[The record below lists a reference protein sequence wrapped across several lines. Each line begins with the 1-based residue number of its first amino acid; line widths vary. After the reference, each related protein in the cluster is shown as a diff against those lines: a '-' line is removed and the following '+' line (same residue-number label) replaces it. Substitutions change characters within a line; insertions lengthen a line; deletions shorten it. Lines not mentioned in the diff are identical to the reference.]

1 MGKYY
6 FRRISKLQL
15 CNVVGCC
22 ILAALSVSL
31 INSCE
36 NKEKEP
42 QLVINEVMASNH
54 CGLMAS
60 DSTLY
65 DWLEIKNTSND
76 PVSLAGYTLVVED
89 DAQKKKEKGKKVKK
103 KSWELPDR
111 QVKPGECII
120 IFASKKDTSEVD
132 NGELHANFK
141 LSDLGGT
148 IKLMKGEDVVSQM
161 TYGQLENDQCCRLMS
176 DTTYEVSYQATPG
189 FDNTPEGFEQYN
201 TLIEKQRP
209 SPLKL
214 WEMHSKGQKDG
225 AAWIEVK
232 NVSDSAINLHD
243 YYLST
248 HKKNMSEWQLPEKQL
263 KPGTVMVLKIK
274 RDEFKISPTKSV
286 MLTKNGKFVDGIN
299 ANDAPYGVTV
309 GRAEG
314 KDGFFYFPT
323 PTKDAENATEHYRFM
338 APPPTFISKPGVY
351 SDKKKM
357 LVKLDTHGL
366 TTHYTTDGSL
376 PTSESPVYEDSI
388 VVDTTAIIR
397 AYCEGDSITMRSKT
411 STGSFIYAE
420 QHTIPVFNI
429 TVDKAD
435 LYDHRSGI
443 YADGPGGG
451 GEFPHKGAN
460 YWKHWWKK
468 AHIEFFDK
476 EKGFSQDCELA
487 IFGGFS
493 RALAKKSFKIRFKN
507 TDGPSHITYDLF
519 NTGKPQEYKNFV
531 LRSGS
536 QDITGVMVRDE
547 FFTSLMKP
555 QSPTLII
562 QNYRPVALYING
574 EYFGLYY
581 IREKID
587 KNFAA
592 QRLNTSN
599 DSINIMMS
607 ALYCEEGNL
616 KSYKEFISYV
626 KSHDLEE
633 AEHYNYVKEHFDLTS
648 LIDYKLGEIYSGN
661 TDVGNVRYLQS
672 LDKNSDKKWYVV
684 FYDLDATWVVN
695 KSAAYHLLPGGTS
708 VERAVNLLISKLLK
722 NNEFRAL
729 FLERLSLHMHKTFSA
744 KNATTV
750 FDNLINT
757 IKPEMV
763 RNCERW
769 SNLMSYSKWESNVKE
784 FREKFQDRD
793 KDMLNDLREVLKI
806 TDEEN
811 AKYFAD
817 LGF

>member
-1 MGKYY
+1 
-6 FRRISKLQL
+6 
-15 CNVVGCC
+15 
-22 ILAALSVSL
+22 
-31 INSCE
+31 
-36 NKEKEP
+36 
-42 QLVINEVMASNH
+42 
-54 CGLMAS
+54 
-60 DSTLY
+60 
-65 DWLEIKNTSND
+65 
-76 PVSLAGYTLVVED
+76 
-89 DAQKKKEKGKKVKK
+89 
-103 KSWELPDR
+103 
-111 QVKPGECII
+111 
-120 IFASKKDTSEVD
+120 
-132 NGELHANFK
+132 
-141 LSDLGGT
+141 
-148 IKLMKGEDVVSQM
+148 
-161 TYGQLENDQCCRLMS
+161 
-176 DTTYEVSYQATPG
+176 
-189 FDNTPEGFEQYN
+189 
-201 TLIEKQRP
+201 
-209 SPLKL
+209 
-214 WEMHSKGQKDG
+214 
-225 AAWIEVK
+225 
-232 NVSDSAINLHD
+232 
-243 YYLST
+243 
-248 HKKNMSEWQLPEKQL
+248 
-263 KPGTVMVLKIK
+263 
-274 RDEFKISPTKSV
+274 
-286 MLTKNGKFVDGIN
+286 
-299 ANDAPYGVTV
+299 
-309 GRAEG
+309 
-314 KDGFFYFPT
+314 
-323 PTKDAENATEHYRFM
+323 
-338 APPPTFISKPGVY
+338 
-351 SDKKKM
+351 
-357 LVKLDTHGL
+357 
-366 TTHYTTDGSL
+366 
-376 PTSESPVYEDSI
+376 
-388 VVDTTAIIR
+388 
-397 AYCEGDSITMRSKT
+397 
-411 STGSFIYAE
+411 
-420 QHTIPVFNI
+420 
-429 TVDKAD
+429 
-435 LYDHRSGI
+435 
-443 YADGPGGG
+443 
-451 GEFPHKGAN
+451 
-460 YWKHWWKK
+460 
-468 AHIEFFDK
+468 
-476 EKGFSQDCELA
+476 
-487 IFGGFS
+487 
-493 RALAKKSFKIRFKN
+493 
-507 TDGPSHITYDLF
+507 
-519 NTGKPQEYKNFV
+519 
-531 LRSGS
+531 
-536 QDITGVMVRDE
+536 MVRDE

-599 DSINIMMS
+599 DSIIIMMS

-769 SNLMSYSKWESNVKE
+769 SNLMSYSKWESNVEE